1 MGGHLICLATRKWP
15 GFSRTPSC
23 DRPRSSFEPLGPIRA
38 PVPEAV
44 RLLILDDD
52 EGVRLTFAK
61 ALALQGYSV
70 RAAGSAREALY
81 QIARER
87 PDAILVDLKMP
98 LVNGVGFLYRLRA
111 DPANQG
117 IPVGVI
123 TGEVE
128 VDEATADD
136 LTALRAKV
144 WHKPLSLEDIH
155 EIARTLLAATP
166 DGHSLTAPHRHI

>member
-1 MGGHLICLATRKWP
+1 VVPCPAAGP
-15 GFSRTPSC
+15 GFSRAPSG
-23 DRPRSSFEPLGPIRA
+23 DRRRSSFEPLVPIA
-38 PVPEAV
+38 DPVPEAV

-111 DPANQG
+111 DPANQA

-136 LTALRAKV
+136 LTALRAQV
-144 WHKPLSLEDIH
+144 WHKPLSLEDVH
-155 EIARTLLAATP
+155 EIARTLLASTP
-166 DGHSLTAPHRHI
+166 PGGSVTAPSRHL

>member
-1 MGGHLICLATRKWP
+1 M
-15 GFSRTPSC
+15 
-23 DRPRSSFEPLGPIRA
+23 
-38 PVPEAV
+38 PEAV

-136 LTALRAKV
+136 LIALRRRSGTSPSRSRTFTRSREPFYPRRPPGEASQHWTGISSV
-144 WHKPLSLEDIH
+144 APRTARRLE
-155 EIARTLLAATP
+155 A
-166 DGHSLTAPHRHI
+166 HRRSSKRREFLDR